1 MKDPEERLGAGKPGS
16 ANDIQALR
24 SHPFFSTI
32 VWDTLWTE
40 PVPTLETGLVKRI
53 PEKGEDAKWEE
64 INTAWEELVASE
76 DDDEIEWADTETQN
90 HQVEPDKEAQMPD
103 PEPAQRRSLVRQDT
117 ASTIQPTSTLVE
129 NPALGTNPRSS
140 LLSETTGMRSFSSS
154 SEGCPEGQ
162 KSEPPEAPEAPALH
176 ASQPAPS
183 VVADEG
189 DRGRNKALSPIQGNC
204 LPININL

>member
-16 ANDIQALR
+16 VNDIQALR

-32 VWDTLWTE
+32 IWDTLWTE
-40 PVPTLETGLVKRI
+40 PVPALETGLVKRI

-90 HQVEPDKEAQMPD
+90 HQVKPDKETELLPD
-103 PEPAQRRSLVRQDT
+103 ADPVKRRSLIRQDT

-129 NPALGTNPRSS
+129 NPALDTNPQPS
-140 LLSETTGMRSFSSS
+140 LLSETTGVRSFSSS
-154 SEGCPEGQ
+154 SEGCPEGK
-162 KSEPPEAPEAPALH
+162 KSEAPEAPATH

-183 VVADEG
+183 VMTDEG

-204 LPININL
+204 LPINIHL